1 MIIAEAGVNHNGDEG
16 MAFALVDAAIN
27 SGADAIK
34 FQTFKSEKLVTKNA
48 LKANYQTKTTSKEE
62 SQLDMLK
69 NLELSYA
76 SHHKLLTYC
85 NNNNIE
91 FISTAF
97 DLESLNFL
105 VNDLNLN
112 KIKISSGELTNA
124 PLLLAHAQAGCEL
137 IVSTGMSTLDEIE
150 ESLGVI
156 AYGFLGGQSP
166 SKKSFKEAFNSDEG
180 KSILNEKVTLLHC
193 TTEYPAPL
201 GDINL
206 NAMQTM
212 KSAFNLKVG
221 YSDHSE
227 GINVPIAATAL
238 GATIIEKHFTLDKT
252 LPGPDHIA
260 SLDPNELAGMVRAI
274 RIVENI
280 MGDGL
285 KMPMP
290 SELANKKTAR
300 KSLVAAVSIKKGDVF
315 TDKNITSKRPG
326 MGISPIEYWGLLGT
340 LAKKS
345 YSRDDFIET

>member
-1 MIIAEAGVNHNGDEG
+1 
-16 MAFALVDAAIN
+16 
-27 SGADAIK
+27 
-34 FQTFKSEKLVTKNA
+34 
-48 LKANYQTKTTSKEE
+48 
-62 SQLDMLK
+62 
-69 NLELSYA
+69 
-76 SHHKLLTYC
+76 
-85 NNNNIE
+85 
-91 FISTAF
+91 
-97 DLESLNFL
+97 
-105 VNDLNLN
+105 
-112 KIKISSGELTNA
+112 
-124 PLLLAHAQAGCEL
+124 L
-137 IVSTGMSTLDEIE
+137 I
-150 ESLGVI
+150 
-156 AYGFLGGQSP
+156 
-166 SKKSFKEAFNSDEG
+166 
-180 KSILNEKVTLLHC
+180 
-193 TTEYPAPL
+193 
-201 GDINL
+201 
-206 NAMQTM
+206 
-212 KSAFNLKVG
+212 VG